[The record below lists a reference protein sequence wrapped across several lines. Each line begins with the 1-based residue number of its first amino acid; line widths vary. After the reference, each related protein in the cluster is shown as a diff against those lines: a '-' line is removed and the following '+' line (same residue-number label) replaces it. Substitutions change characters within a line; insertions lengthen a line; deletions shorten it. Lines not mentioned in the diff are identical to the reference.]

1 MGSNDISQ
9 AAPRNMYWSV
19 IIVVVTVSSLW
30 REASSFTAPP
40 ATTSTPNDRW
50 QNNILRH
57 FRIDCD
63 NGCDAHTN
71 TTTNSPLLSLPVHTS
86 RRKFIQHA
94 TTAFTAFGAYS
105 FSSSPAAAADTFATT
120 ADNKNV
126 IAVPLGPL
134 APFSSVR
141 TYRNIELSNGLKVL
155 LVQDKRALQSTAAIS
170 IDGAGQF
177 SEPEEIPGLA
187 HLMEHIVL
195 SSSRRRG
202 SKKVLKRKARKLWK
216 NGSSKQKIDT
226 GYYSSANEEEED
238 FETWLSENDG
248 DSNAFTAPGFVCY
261 HFNVPHE
268 NLPEGLERFA
278 QLFTL
283 DEVEN
288 TITEK
293 PYVIPREIGR
303 VNSELDST
311 SDQSRAFYFLKQ
323 QINPE
328 HPFSRFTAGSRE
340 TLQTIP
346 AEKGIDIP
354 IELLLFF
361 QDHYIASRATL
372 VVVSKDDVSAL
383 DRWISPFSNVMSQ
396 KVVSKYQDTKQL
408 PYPLIEESVTSKPKG
423 LTQSIILR
431 SKDDVQLD
439 ENIQTLCIEWPLSL
453 SYFKDPFGSRQAP
466 TQNIITSA
474 SVGFV
479 LSQIISR
486 RGPGSLRF
494 FLEKFGWVPKGST
507 KGVPRISF
515 PVDVNN
521 FQILRMEIG
530 LTLDGFQSRS
540 AVVATVFE
548 ALRTIVSRP
557 LQLDLIK
564 QYLSMGLLHG
574 YLFAPRAP
582 DAVTL
587 AVDALRFGIGGT
599 SGVGN
604 NNFNWY
610 LMPSPE
616 DNVGIERMREAVTE
630 ALRVMI
636 DEEKAII
643 SFRASPKAIFEYS
656 GGIVD
661 QKVTAVP
668 LFTPWKREPITGAR
682 YFVENRAIGGSSY
695 FKSLSWFAATFD
707 GEELSPPYLNPLVP
721 TNIRPPRPV
730 IERQGKWGRQFFYLE
745 DANASEG
752 PTQTIGHGGLK
763 LTNEGIWSELKPT
776 EGDSNWKLW
785 QIPPSYTGTVG
796 LQLPVRPPEPG
807 IECAFV
813 VQLLS
818 SLPAAFT
825 TSQLALVNLWLLSFD
840 DEILGLAELGAAAG
854 IAYETSLNRSGMRIC
869 FRGVSQTLP
878 SYVRRFCRRLV
889 QHHVKLLDGST
900 KMAESVPTRA
910 SALANRSPQMTRS
923 EKDFVASFVTRVSEK
938 DVANEASYFLKCTS
952 GGYLITQGDILP
964 RESQK
969 LMSEL
974 QIIFGDYT
982 KASNN
987 FVVNPELRDLLYRPI
1002 WKPNVSSP
1010 CLLPGVPLVS
1020 DACGRVPR

>member
-1 MGSNDISQ
+1 MDSD
-9 AAPRNMYWSV
+9 
-19 IIVVVTVSSLW
+19 
-30 REASSFTAPP
+30 
-40 ATTSTPNDRW
+40 
-50 QNNILRH
+50 
-57 FRIDCD
+57 
-63 NGCDAHTN
+63 GCDCHTN
-71 TTTNSPLLSLPVHTS
+71 TTNTPLRILSNPPVTIHTS
-86 RRKFIQHA
+86 RRKFIRHA

-105 FSSSPAAAADTFATT
+105 SSPAAAVDTYSETFPPIATT
-120 ADNKNV
+120 TNNKNV

-141 TYRNIELSNGLKVL
+141 TYRNLELSNGLKVL
-155 LVQDKRALQSTAAIS
+155 LVTDKNAIQSSAAIS

-195 SSSRRRG
+195 SSSRSRG
-202 SKKVLKRKARKLWK
+202 GKKVMQRKARKLWK
-216 NGSSKQKIDT
+216 NGSSKKNLET
-226 GYYSSANEEEED
+226 EYNSKYENEED
-238 FETWLSENDG
+238 FEYWLSGNDG
-248 DSNAFTAPGFVCY
+248 DSNAFTAPDFVCF

-268 NLPEGLERFA
+268 SLPEGLERFA

-293 PYVIPREIGR
+293 PWVIPREISR
-303 VNSELDST
+303 VNDELDST

-323 QINPE
+323 QMNPE
-328 HPFSRFTAGSRE
+328 HPFHRFTAGSRE
-340 TLQTIP
+340 TLQTTP
-346 AEKGIDIP
+346 MEKGIDIP
-354 IELLLFF
+354 MELLLFF
-361 QDHYIASRATL
+361 RDHYVASRATL

-396 KVVSKYQDTKQL
+396 KVNKKYQDTSQL
-408 PYPLIEESVTSKPKG
+408 PYPLIVEEPAKSKSKA

-453 SYFKDPFGSRQAP
+453 SYFKVPSGSRQAP

-494 FLEKFGWVPKGST
+494 FLEKFGWVPKGSS
-507 KGVPRISF
+507 KGVPRITF
-515 PVDVNN
+515 PADVDG

-530 LTLDGFQSRS
+530 LTFDGFQSRS
-540 AVVATVFE
+540 AVVAAVFE
-548 ALRTIVSRP
+548 GLRTVITKP

-564 QYLSMGLLHG
+564 QYLSTGLLHG
-574 YLFAPRAP
+574 YLFAPRPP
-582 DAVTL
+582 DSVTL

-616 DNVGIERMREAVTE
+616 DNIGIERMREAVTE
-630 ALRVMI
+630 TLRVMV

-661 QKVTAVP
+661 QKVTTVP
-668 LFTPWKREPITGAR
+668 LLAPWKREPITGAR
-682 YFVENRAIGGSSY
+682 YLVESRANGGTSY

-721 TNIRPPRPV
+721 TNIRPPRPI
-730 IERQGKWGRQFFYLE
+730 IERKGDWGRRFFYLE
-745 DANASEG
+745 DANASED
-752 PTQTIGHGGLK
+752 TDRTIGRSGLK
-763 LTNEGIWSELKPT
+763 LTNEGIWRELKTTVPL
-776 EGDSNWKLW
+776 EVDSNWKLW
-785 QIPPSYTGTVG
+785 QIPPGYKGVVG

-807 IECAFV
+807 IECAVV

-854 IAYETSLNRSGMRIC
+854 IAYETSLNRSGLRLC

-878 SYVRRFCRRLV
+878 SYARRFCRRLI

-900 KMAESVPTRA
+900 KMADSVPFRA
-910 SALANRSPQMTRS
+910 SAIANRSPQMTRA
-923 EKDFVASFVTRVSEK
+923 EKDYVANFVIGVSER
-938 DVANEASYFLKCTS
+938 DVANEASFFLKCTS

-964 RESQK
+964 RESLK
-969 LMSEL
+969 LLSEL
-974 QIIFGDYT
+974 QFIFRDYT
-982 KASNN
+982 KASNS
-987 FVVNPELRDLLYRPI
+987 FAASPDLRDLLYRPI

-1010 CLLPGVPLVS
+1010 CLLPGVPLIS
-1020 DACGRVPR
+1020 DACGRVRR

>member
-1 MGSNDISQ
+1 
-9 AAPRNMYWSV
+9 MYCIFIV
-19 IIVVVTVSSLW
+19 GVVVLSSW
-30 REASSFTAPP
+30 RGTKSFTVPP
-40 ATTSTPNDRW
+40 TELSIPKNERW
-50 QNNILRH
+50 QTILRPFH
-57 FRIDCD
+57 MDSD
-63 NGCDAHTN
+63 GCEYTN
-71 TTTNSPLLSLPVHTS
+71 TTISPLLSASPASVTIHTS

-94 TTAFTAFGAYS
+94 TTAFTFGAY
-105 FSSSPAAAADTFATT
+105 SSSPAAAEPTT
-120 ADNKNV
+120 NNKNV
-126 IAVPLGPL
+126 IVPLGPL
-134 APFSSVR
+134 APFSSIR
-141 TYRNIELSNGLKVL
+141 TYRNLELSNGLKVL
-155 LVQDKRALQSTAAIS
+155 LVQDRKALQSSASIS

-195 SSSRRRG
+195 SSSRSRG
-202 SKKVLKRKARKLWK
+202 GKKVLQRKARKLWK
-216 NGSSKQKIDT
+216 NGYSKQNNE
-226 GYYSSANEEEED
+226 GEYHSSEDEED
-238 FETWLSENDG
+238 FEYWLSGNEG
-248 DSNAFTAPGFVCY
+248 DSNAFTAPGFVCF

-283 DEVEN
+283 DEVES

-293 PYVIPREIGR
+293 PWIIPREIGR
-303 VNSELDST
+303 VNDELDST

-328 HPFSRFTAGSRE
+328 HPFSRFTAGSRQ
-340 TLQTIP
+340 TLQRLP
-346 AEKGIDIP
+346 MEKEIDIP
-354 IELLLFF
+354 MELLQFF
-361 QDHYIASRATL
+361 RDHYVASRATL

-396 KVVSKYQDTKQL
+396 KVSKYSIDMQL
-408 PYPLIEESVTSKPKG
+408 PYPLMEESATSKSKA

-431 SKDDVQLD
+431 SKDDVIFD

-453 SYFKDPFGSRQAP
+453 SYFKGTSQAP
-466 TQNIITSA
+466 PSQNIITSA

-507 KGVPRISF
+507 KGVPRITF
-515 PVDVNN
+515 PVDVSG

-540 AVVATVFE
+540 AVVAAVFE
-548 ALRTIVSRP
+548 GLRTAVSKP
-557 LQLDLIK
+557 LQLDLFK
-564 QYLSMGLLHG
+564 QYLSTGLLHG
-574 YLFAPRAP
+574 YLFAPRPP

-616 DNVGIERMREAVTE
+616 DSIGIERMREAVTE
-630 ALRVMI
+630 TLRIMA

-643 SFRASPKAIFEYS
+643 SFRASPKAIFEHS

-661 QKVTAVP
+661 QKVTIVP
-668 LFTPWKREPITGAR
+668 LFAPWSREPITGAR
-682 YFVENRAIGGSSY
+682 YLVESRANGGSSY
-695 FKSLSWFAATFD
+695 FKSMSWFAATFD
-707 GEELSPPYLNPLVP
+707 GEELSPPYLNPLIP

-730 IERQGKWGRQFFYLE
+730 IERQGNWGRRFFYLE
-745 DANASEG
+745 DANALEDPPRTN
-752 PTQTIGHGGLK
+752 PTRTVGRSGLK

-776 EGDSNWKLW
+776 VPLEINSSWKLW
-785 QIPPSYTGTVG
+785 QIPPGYKGVVG

-813 VQLLS
+813 VQLAS

-825 TSQLALVNLWLLSFD
+825 TSQLALVNLWLISFD

-854 IAYETSLNRSGMRIC
+854 IAYETSLNRSGLRIC

-878 SYVRRFCRRLV
+878 SYVRRFCRRLI
-889 QHHVKLLDGST
+889 QHHIKLLDGST
-900 KMAESVPTRA
+900 KMAASVPLRA
-910 SALANRSPQMTRS
+910 SALANRSPQMSRA
-923 EKDFVASFVTRVSEK
+923 EKDYVANFVTVASER
-938 DVANEASYFLKCTS
+938 DVANEASFFLKCTS

-964 RESQK
+964 RESLK
-969 LMSEL
+969 LLSEL
-974 QIIFGDYT
+974 QFIFRDYT
-982 KASNN
+982 KASNS
-987 FVVNPELRDLLYRPI
+987 FVTSPGLRDLLYRPI
-1002 WKPNVSSP
+1002 WKPSMSSP
-1010 CLLPGVPLVS
+1010 CLLPGVPLIS
-1020 DACGRVPR
+1020 DACGRVAR

>member
-1 MGSNDISQ
+1 M
-9 AAPRNMYWSV
+9 RCV
-19 IIVVVTVSSLW
+19 FVVVVVVFFSSWW
-30 REASSFTAPP
+30 RGASSFAATSAPYY
-40 ATTSTPNDRW
+40 DRS
-50 QNNILRH
+50 QIILRH
-57 FRIDCD
+57 FRIDNDGYDC
-63 NGCDAHTN
+63 HTN
-71 TTTNSPLLSLPVHTS
+71 TTNSLLHSLPAKSSIPIHTS
-86 RRKFIQHA
+86 RRKFIEHA
-94 TTAFTAFGAYS
+94 TTAFTVGTFL
-105 FSSSPAAAADTFATT
+105 SSPAAAVDTFATT

-155 LVQDKRALQSTAAIS
+155 LVQDKKALQSTAAIC

-177 SEPEEIPGLA
+177 NEPAEAAGLA

-195 SSSRRRG
+195 SSSRSRG
-202 SKKVLKRKARKLWK
+202 SKKVLQRKARKLWK
-216 NGSSKQKIDT
+216 NGSRKQSNERE
-226 GYYSSANEEEED
+226 YNSSEEEED
-238 FETWLSENDG
+238 FETWLSGNDG
-248 DSNAFTAPGFVCY
+248 DSNAFTAPSFVCF

-283 DEVEN
+283 DEVET

-293 PYVIPREIGR
+293 PYVIPREIAR
-303 VNSELDST
+303 VNDELDST

-346 AEKGIDIP
+346 TEKGIDIP

-361 QDHYIASRATL
+361 RDHYLASRATL

-383 DRWISPFSNVMSQ
+383 DRWISPFSNIMSQ
-396 KVVSKYQDTKQL
+396 KVVSKYQDTTQL
-408 PYPLIEESVTSKPKG
+408 PSPLIEESATSKSKT

-439 ENIQTLCIEWPLSL
+439 ENIQTLCMEWPLSL
-453 SYFKDPFGSRQAP
+453 SYFNAPFGSRQAS
-466 TQNIITSA
+466 TQNTITSA

-494 FLEKFGWVPKGST
+494 FLEKFGWVPKRST
-507 KGVPRISF
+507 KGVPRITF
-515 PVDVNN
+515 PVDVSG

-540 AVVATVFE
+540 AVVAAVFE
-548 ALRTIVSRP
+548 ALRTVVSKP

-564 QYLSMGLLHG
+564 QYLSTGLLHG
-574 YLFAPRAP
+574 YLFAPRPP
-582 DAVTL
+582 DAVAL

-616 DNVGIERMREAVTE
+616 DNTGIERMREVVTDV
-630 ALRVMI
+630 LRIMVN
-636 DEEKAII
+636 EEQAII

-661 QKVTAVP
+661 QKVTTVP
-668 LFTPWKREPITGAR
+668 LFLPWKREPITGAR
-682 YFVENRAIGGSSY
+682 YLVESRANGGSSY

-707 GEELSPPYLNPLVP
+707 GEELSPPYLNPLIP

-745 DANASEG
+745 DANASED
-752 PTQTIGHGGLK
+752 PTRTIGRGGLK
-763 LTNEGIWSELKPT
+763 LTNEGIWSELKTTTPL
-776 EGDSNWKLW
+776 EVQSNWKLW
-785 QIPPSYTGTVG
+785 QIPPSYASTVG

-840 DEILGLAELGAAAG
+840 DEILGIAELGAAAG
-854 IAYETSLNRSGMRIC
+854 IAYETSLNRSGLRIC

-900 KMAESVPTRA
+900 KMADSVPIRA
-910 SALANRSPQMTRS
+910 SALANRSPQMTRA
-923 EKDFVASFVTRVSEK
+923 EKDFVASFVTRASER
-938 DVANEASYFLKCTS
+938 DVANEASFFLKCTS

-964 RESQK
+964 RESLK
-969 LMSEL
+969 LLSEL
-974 QIIFGDYT
+974 QTIFRDYT

-987 FVVNPELRDLLYRPI
+987 FVTSPELRDLLYRPI

-1010 CLLPGVPLVS
+1010 CLLPGVPLIS

>member
-1 MGSNDISQ
+1 MESDDGSDVYKN
-9 AAPRNMYWSV
+9 
-19 IIVVVTVSSLW
+19 
-30 REASSFTAPP
+30 
-40 ATTSTPNDRW
+40 AT
-50 QNNILRH
+50 NILLH
-57 FRIDCD
+57 ML
-63 NGCDAHTN
+63 
-71 TTTNSPLLSLPVHTS
+71 PLHTS
-86 RRKFIQHA
+86 RRKFVQHA
-94 TTAFTAFGAYS
+94 TTAFTAFGTYS
-105 FSSSPAAAADTFATT
+105 SPPAAAVEDTSAS
-120 ADNKNV
+120 NKNV

-177 SEPEEIPGLA
+177 SEPKEIPGLA

-195 SSSRRRG
+195 SSSRSRG
-202 SKKVLKRKARKLWK
+202 SKRVLQRKARKLWK
-216 NGSSKQKIDT
+216 NGSSKQSNER
-226 GYYSSANEEEED
+226 GYYSSDEEED
-238 FETWLSENDG
+238 FETWLSGNDG
-248 DSNAFTAPGFVCY
+248 DSNAFTAPGFVCF

-278 QLFTL
+278 QLFKL

-293 PYVIPREIGR
+293 PWVIPREIAR

-323 QINPE
+323 QINPD
-328 HPFSRFTAGSRE
+328 HPFSRFTAGSKE

-372 VVVSKDDVSAL
+372 VVVGKDDVSAL

-396 KVVSKYQDTKQL
+396 KVVSKYQDTTQL
-408 PYPLIEESVTSKPKG
+408 PYPLIEEFATSKSKA

-453 SYFKDPFGSRQAP
+453 SYSNIPVGSRQAP
-466 TQNIITSA
+466 TQNMITSA

-494 FLEKFGWVPKGST
+494 FLEKFGWVPRGST
-507 KGVPRISF
+507 KGVPRITF
-515 PVDVNN
+515 PVDVSG

-530 LTLDGFQSRS
+530 LTLDGFASRS

-548 ALRTIVSRP
+548 GLRTVVSKP
-557 LQLDLIK
+557 LQLDLVK

-574 YLFAPRAP
+574 YLFAPRPP

-604 NNFNWY
+604 NDFNWY

-616 DNVGIERMREAVTE
+616 NNADIERMREAVTE
-630 ALRVMI
+630 VLRVMV

-643 SFRASPKAIFEYS
+643 SFRASPKAVFEYS

-661 QKVTAVP
+661 QKVTTVP
-668 LFTPWKREPITGAR
+668 LFAPWKREPITGAR
-682 YFVENRAIGGSSY
+682 YLVESRAIGGSSY
-695 FKSLSWFAATFD
+695 FKSLSWFTATFD
-707 GEELSPPYLNPLVP
+707 GDELTPPSINPLVP

-730 IERQGKWGRQFFYLE
+730 IERQGNWGRRFFYLE
-745 DANASEG
+745 DANAYDA
-752 PTQTIGHGGLK
+752 TRTIGRDGLK
-763 LTNEGIWSELKPT
+763 LTNEGIWSELKTAMPLDS
-776 EGDSNWKLW
+776 DSNWKLW
-785 QIPPSYTGTVG
+785 QIPPSYMGTVG

-807 IECAFV
+807 IECSFV

-854 IAYETSLNRSGMRIC
+854 IAYETSLNRSGLRIC

-900 KMAESVPTRA
+900 KMADSVPSRA
-910 SALANRSPQMTRS
+910 SALANRSPQMTRA
-923 EKDFVASFVTRVSEK
+923 EKDFVANFVTKVSER
-938 DVANEASYFLKCTS
+938 DVANEASFFLKSTS
-952 GGYLITQGDILP
+952 GGYLVTQGDFLP

-969 LMSEL
+969 LLSEL
-974 QIIFGDYT
+974 QSIFSYYT
-982 KASNN
+982 TATASSH
-987 FVVNPELRDLLYRPI
+987 FVSRPELRDLLYRPI

-1010 CLLPGVPLVS
+1010 CLLPGVPLIS